1 MVKAS
6 GLGGVSGGRSNRN
19 NSDDKVQT
27 DGKLSQQFNDTTFF
41 LPFLPLWS
49 PCVYEQS
56 LLTAHKRE

>member
-27 DGKLSQQFNDTTFF
+27 DGKLFQQCNDTAS

-49 PCVYEQS
+49 PCLYEQS
-56 LLTAHKRE
+56 LLTAHNRK